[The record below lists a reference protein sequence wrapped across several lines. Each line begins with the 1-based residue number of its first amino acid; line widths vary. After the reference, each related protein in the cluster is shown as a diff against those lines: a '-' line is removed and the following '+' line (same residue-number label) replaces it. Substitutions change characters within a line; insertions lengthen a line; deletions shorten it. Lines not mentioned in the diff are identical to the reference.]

1 MVSRVLWEALGGV
14 QRQQHAQWQLLH
26 SESRLCISLHMRQA
40 PALTASRVLPSA
52 ALCCCAAL
60 FVVDALNCVAQG
72 ILRGAGRPG
81 IGAVLNSVGYW
92 GLGVPL
98 AAYFG
103 LHLGWSVKGFWAA
116 LLTTS
121 ATMSVVQ
128 LAVIARFDW
137 GKEVARAAALME
149 QHDEQAA
156 DGKAADLAAAVGG
169 HRGGPGGPVGPVI
182 IQAVSSSYDSLP
194 TAGGSWESENETGPR
209 VSVGSQD
216 EESDTA
222 PLLDASGGAG
232 SARGAEKQASRYSI
246 HSGSG
251 RQPRG
256 SDQGSQ
262 QPSRLALISQS
273 DQQRQDR
280 GSLDGQLARAWLR
293 WPFSGRSGT
302 GEQQQQQG
310 RAGGAGQVAGSP
322 AQQRHMQQQGS
333 LTRNLLRE
341 HSQSEDA

>member
-1 MVSRVLWEALGGV
+1 MQPLCCCCAVLLY
-14 QRQQHAQWQLLH
+14 
-26 SESRLCISLHMRQA
+26 
-40 PALTASRVLPSA
+40 A
-52 ALCCCAAL
+52 ALCCPAVLLYPAL
-60 FVVDALNCVAQG
+60 YCSALLCCSVCCCTSTVDALNCVAQG

-98 AAYFG
+98 AALFG

-116 LLTTS
+116 LLATS

-149 QHDEQAA
+149 QHEDRAA

-169 HRGGPGGPVGPVI
+169 PMI
-182 IQAVSSSYDSLP
+182 IQAVQGSSSYESLYA
-194 TAGGSWESENETGPR
+194 AGSSCGSDEAGLQA
-209 VSVGSQD
+209 SVGSQD

-222 PLLDASGGAG
+222 PLLDAPAGGCAV
-232 SARGAEKQASRYSI
+232 RGTAKQASG
-246 HSGSG
+246 HSY
-251 RQPRG
+251 RQPQG
-256 SDQGSQ
+256 LDQGIR
-262 QPSRLALISQS
+262 QPSRLSRISMS
-273 DQQRQDR
+273 DQQRDR
-280 GSLDGQLARAWLR
+280 GSLDGQLTRAWLR
-293 WPFSGRSGT
+293 WPFTGRAAS
-302 GEQQQQQG
+302 GEQQRG
-310 RAGGAGQVAGSP
+310 HAGGAAQPNSSP

-341 HSQSEDA
+341 SSQSEHA